1 MSEPAVLALNPTSPS
16 KEAAKAR
23 ILIADDHPLVRDGL
37 ALLISG
43 QHDLSCCGQAGTVAE
58 TQTLVAKLQ
67 PDLIILDLRLKGG
80 DGMEL
85 IKVLKAEHPALRI
98 MILSQHTGAL
108 YVERAL
114 RAGAVGYV
122 SKEHAAEE
130 LLNAIHAVLAGEIYL
145 ERGMAALLLQRFVGT
160 RAQAAPGGIEQL
172 TDREMHVFQLLG
184 TGRST
189 REIAAELNRSFKTV
203 ESHRENIKRKL
214 QLRGAAELVNRAI
227 QWALEPISLSGPVEI
242 RKPQAIDA
250 AALL

>member
-1 MSEPAVLALNPTSPS
+1 MSAPVIMDPISPS
-16 KEAAKAR
+16 REAAKVR

-43 QHDLSCCGQAGTVAE
+43 QHDLTCCGQASTVAE
-58 TQTLVAKLQ
+58 TQIQVARLQ
-67 PDLIILDLRLKGG
+67 PDLIILDLRLKDG

-85 IKVLKAEHPALRI
+85 IKILREQHPAVRI

-130 LLNAIHAVLAGEIYL
+130 LLKAIHAVLAGEVYL
-145 ERGMAALLLQRFVGT
+145 ERGMAALLLHRFVGT
-160 RAQAAPGGIEQL
+160 PVQAAFGGVEQL

-184 TGRST
+184 AGRST
-189 REIAAELNRSFKTV
+189 REIAADLNRSFKTV

-214 QLRGAAELVNRAI
+214 QIHGAAELINRAI
-227 QWALEPISLSGPVEI
+227 EWALQPISLSAPVEV
-242 RKPQAIDA
+242 RNPNAMEA
-250 AALL
+250 AVLP

>member
-1 MSEPAVLALNPTSPS
+1 MSAPAVPAFNQPPHQM
-16 KEAAKAR
+16 KPQARR

-43 QHDLSCCGQAGTVAE
+43 QHDLTCCGQAATVAE
-58 TQTLVAKLQ
+58 TQILAAKAQ

-85 IKVLKAEHPALRI
+85 IKTLKAEHPAVRT

-130 LLNAIHAVLAGEIYL
+130 LLKAIRAVLAGEIYL

-184 TGRST
+184 AGRST
-189 REIAAELNRSFKTV
+189 REIAADLNRSFKTV

-214 QLRGAAELVNRAI
+214 QLRGAAELVQHAI
-227 QWALEPISLSGPVEI
+227 EWALEPISLAAPVEI
-242 RKPQAIDA
+242 RNPNAMEAAI
-250 AALL
+250 LL

>member
-1 MSEPAVLALNPTSPS
+1 MSGPPVLALNPTSPS
-16 KEAAKAR
+16 QEAARAR

-43 QHDLSCCGQAGTVAE
+43 QQDLSCCGQAGTVAE
-58 TQTLVAKLQ
+58 TQIQVARLQ

-85 IKVLKAEHPALRI
+85 IKILRAEHPAVRI

-130 LLNAIHAVLAGEIYL
+130 LLKAIHAVLAGEIYL

-160 RAQAAPGGIEQL
+160 PAQAAPGGIEQL
-172 TDREMHVFQLLG
+172 TDREMHVFHLLG
-184 TGRST
+184 AGRST
-189 REIAAELNRSFKTV
+189 REIAADLNRSFKTV

-227 QWALEPISLSGPVEI
+227 EWALEPVSLSGPVEI
-242 RKPQAIDA
+242 RKPETIEA
-250 AALL
+250 AARP

>member
-1 MSEPAVLALNPTSPS
+1 MSLDPISRS
-16 KEAAKAR
+16 REAGKVR

-37 ALLISG
+37 TLLISG
-43 QHDLSCCGQAGTVAE
+43 QHDLTCCGQASTVAE
-58 TQTLVAKLQ
+58 TQIQVARLQ
-67 PDLIILDLRLKGG
+67 PDLIILDLRLKDG

-85 IKVLKAEHPALRI
+85 IKILREQHPAVRI

-130 LLNAIHAVLAGEIYL
+130 LLKAIHAVLAGEIYL
-145 ERGMAALLLQRFVGT
+145 ERGMAAFLLQRFVGT
-160 RAQAAPGGIEQL
+160 PAQAAPGGIEQL

-184 TGRST
+184 AGRST
-189 REIAAELNRSFKTV
+189 REIAADLNRSFKTV

-227 QWALEPISLSGPVEI
+227 EWALEPISLSGPVEI
-242 RKPQAIDA
+242 RKPEAIEDA
-250 AALL
+250 ALP